1 MRIHLAAEHA
11 LELQLFDA
19 TRVTLDIGDDRVRGV
34 LVVFHLDEFEQLV
47 RAFEAFG
54 QFTDAVDG
62 LVEQRAFA
70 AEGLRARR
78 VVPDVGAF
86 EFAVDFFQTLFL
98 GVVVKDTPEAN
109 PTDR

>member
-1 MRIHLAAEHA
+1 MLDAARI
-11 LELQLFDA
+11 
-19 TRVTLDIGDDRVRGV
+19 TLDVGDDRVRGV
-34 LVVFHLDEFEQLV
+34 LVVFQLDEFEQFA
-47 RAFEAFG
+47 RAVQALG
-54 QFTDAVDG
+54 QVADAVDG

-70 AEGLRARR
+70 AQGLRARR

-86 EFAVDFFQTLFL
+86 EFAVYFFQTLFL